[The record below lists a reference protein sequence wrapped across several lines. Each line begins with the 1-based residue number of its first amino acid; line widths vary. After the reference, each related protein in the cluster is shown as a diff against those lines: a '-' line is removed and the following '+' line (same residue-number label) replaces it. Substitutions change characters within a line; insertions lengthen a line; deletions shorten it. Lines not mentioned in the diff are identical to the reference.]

1 MEENAEL
8 ACKLAQGGERSILLL
23 GRDRREQPL
32 AVDLQDVGHLGRE
45 HVVGAGALGLLDQ
58 PHCRIEIGLRRQAR
72 THLYETRGEG
82 RSLACAHAKGLLPL
96 PAGPSPRP
104 TTRSS
109 FPPPSRAQTSSY
121 PPP

>member
-1 MEENAEL
+1 MEEDAEL
-8 ACKLAQGGERSILLL
+8 ACKLAKGGERSILLL
-23 GRDRREQPL
+23 GRDRREQAL

-82 RSLACAHAKGLLPL
+82 RSLAWAHSKGLLPL
-96 PAGPSPRP
+96 PPGPSPPP
-104 TTRSS
+104 THPSTLPA
-109 FPPPSRAQTSSY
+109 PPQPET
-121 PPP
+121 

>member
-72 THLYETRGEG
+72 THLHETPGEG
-82 RSLACAHAKGLLPL
+82 RSLAWAHAKGLLPL
-96 PAGPSPRP
+96 SAGASPRP
-104 TTRSS
+104 SSGSNLPARST
-109 FPPPSRAQTSSY
+109 AEKSS
-121 PPP
+121 